1 VFPGGD
7 DMQQLFAQAQQ
18 LQEQLMAAQ
27 EQLAKT
33 VFTGTAGGGLVTA
46 RVSGAGELVG
56 LDIDPQAADP
66 ADTETLADLVIAAV
80 RDANHAAEDAKA
92 HALGPLAEG
101 LGGLGGF
108 GAESAGESSGGP
120 AGGPGEGIGGPSGG
134 ALGPGASER

>member
-1 VFPGGD
+1 MFPGGE
-7 DMQQLFAQAQQ
+7 DMQQLLAHAQQ
-18 LQEQLMAAQ
+18 LQEQLMVAQ

-66 ADTETLADLVIAAV
+66 EDTETLADLVIAAV
-80 RDANHAAEDAKA
+80 RDANHAAKEAKA

-101 LGGLGGF
+101 LGGFGGLT
-108 GAESAGESSGGP
+108 EPGG
-120 AGGPGEGIGGPSGG
+120 GV
-134 ALGPGASER
+134 LGPGASGR